1 MQTIALAIIVHDA
14 QVLLV
19 ERHRP
24 ETGQHGA
31 ILSWSF
37 PGGKIEPGEVP
48 TATAIRETT
57 EETGIVV
64 AAGRTLS
71 QGPHPAFPA
80 DVHYIACS
88 VTDNQLQ
95 PHTTD
100 AAITQAR
107 WIPIGELAAFLTS
120 PLNPAVRA
128 YLTALQ
134 LRGTHTRQAIVGVG
148 AAGSGKTTLLKP
160 LAAALGY
167 TYINGDDIRAELTG
181 AATNHTQEAAVWKL
195 AHSRIGKALETGG
208 VIIDATYAKKPVRQR
223 LVKFCREHGA
233 QSIDAYWL
241 NVSLQTSLERN
252 RQRTRQ
258 VPESVIHNMHNWLV
272 KDPPTLDDGFD
283 SLTLFTERQY
293 SPATAHP
300 ERRHEQ

>member
-1 MQTIALAIIVHDA
+1 MQAIALAVIVRDTH
-14 QVLLV
+14 VLLV
-19 ERHRP
+19 ERQQP
-24 ETGQHGA
+24 ETGQHGVV
-31 ILSWSF
+31 LTWSF
-37 PGGKIEPGEVP
+37 PGGKIEPRESP
-48 TATAIRETT
+48 TVTAVRETA
-57 EETGIVV
+57 EETGVPV
-64 AAGRTLS
+64 TAGHTLS
-71 QGPHPAFPA
+71 QGPHPAFPV
-80 DVHYIACS
+80 DVHYIACN
-88 VTDNQLQ
+88 VANRQTQ

-100 AAITQAR
+100 PAITQAR

-134 LRGTHTRQAIVGVG
+134 LRGIHTRQAIVGVG

-208 VIIDATYAKKPVRQR
+208 VIIDATYAKQPVRQR
-223 LVKFCREHGA
+223 LIKFCREHGT
-233 QSIDAYWL
+233 QSVDAYWL

-252 RQRTRQ
+252 RQRDRQ
-258 VPESVIHNMHNWLV
+258 VPESVIHNMHTWLA
-272 KDPPTLDDGFD
+272 KDPPALDDGFD
-283 SLTLFTERQY
+283 SLTLFT
-293 SPATAHP
+293 
-300 ERRHEQ
+300 